1 MIVSLNKNIRKSK
14 KMNQETNKLH
24 KMIPIR
30 LDSSLSLR
38 LDEISQDTRIPKN
51 TIVKLSIDKFIT
63 EFDLSGTRE
72 KFKEL
77 CHL

>member
-1 MIVSLNKNIRKSK
+1 MSVLTSILERLKMI
-14 KMNQETNKLH
+14 QETNTLH

-30 LDSSLSLR
+30 LDSNLSLR
-38 LDEISQDTRIPKN
+38 LDEISKDTRIPKN

-77 CHL
+77 CHI

>member
-1 MIVSLNKNIRKSK
+1 MNKD
-14 KMNQETNKLH
+14 TNTLH

-30 LDSSLSLR
+30 LDSSLSIR
-38 LDEISQDTRIPKN
+38 LDEICKDTRIPKN

-63 EFDLSGTRE
+63 EFDVSGTRE

>member
-1 MIVSLNKNIRKSK
+1 
-14 KMNQETNKLH
+14 MNQETNTLH

-30 LDSSLSLR
+30 LDSNLSLR
-38 LDEISQDTRIPKN
+38 LDEISKDTRIPKN

-77 CHL
+77 CQL

>member
-1 MIVSLNKNIRKSK
+1 
-14 KMNQETNKLH
+14 MNQETNKLH

-72 KFKEL
+72 KFKKL

>member
-1 MIVSLNKNIRKSK
+1 MI
-14 KMNQETNKLH
+14 QETNTLH

-30 LDSSLSLR
+30 LDSCLSLR
-38 LDEISQDTRIPKN
+38 LDEISKDTRIPKN

-77 CHL
+77 CHS

>member
-1 MIVSLNKNIRKSK
+1 MSVLTSIPERLN
-14 KMNQETNKLH
+14 MNQETNTLH

-38 LDEISQDTRIPKN
+38 LDEISKDTRIPKN

-77 CHL
+77 CHS

>member
-1 MIVSLNKNIRKSK
+1 
-14 KMNQETNKLH
+14 
-24 KMIPIR
+24 MIPIR
-30 LDSSLSLR
+30 LDSRLSLR
-38 LDEISQDTRIPKN
+38 LDEISKDTRIPKN

-77 CHL
+77 CHS

>member
-1 MIVSLNKNIRKSK
+1 MLVLTRILERI

>member
-1 MIVSLNKNIRKSK
+1 
-14 KMNQETNKLH
+14 MNQEKNKLH

-30 LDSSLSLR
+30 LDSSLSFR